1 MSGPHG
7 SRHLQWGPNY
17 EGGLSWPPESLRA
30 SGSYF
35 FGSIAVAE
43 AQETLVV
50 RVVADLATFDS
61 APGSGGGR
69 AFYVRGQLCPGAVAT
84 ACTTPIGIFHC
95 WGFNAGGGFS
105 VVNQEY
111 DLFGQGKLMVQG
123 REDTGPRAVVGGTG
137 RFMNVRG
144 QGQYTVAFPALRE
157 GVAGFHGPSGLPE
170 FEIAFV
176 LQGAM

>member
-1 MSGPHG
+1 MAT
-7 SRHLQWGPNY
+7 RIIACIAIIFL
-17 EGGLSWPPESLRA
+17 
-30 SGSYF
+30 
-35 FGSIAVAE
+35 GSITVAE

-144 QGQYTVAFPALRE
+144 QGTITVPLPGIR
-157 GVAGFHGPSGLPE
+157 GYLSDIVGIHGPSGLPE
-170 FEIAFV
+170 FEVTFV
-176 LQGAM
+176 LQGAL